1 MGIPWLTYLQALCK
15 TIGQSPIK
23 DRNVRFGDVADC
35 LILYIIEK
43 PSPGK
48 ALRFLVTFLMCI
60 VANTIKERLRH
71 DSGEKRNTIK
81 GRTSRSI
88 FSENYVIGFDA
99 IAIPVLTHPSK
110 VGLRVRSLL

>member
-43 PSPGK
+43 PSPRK

-60 VANTIKERLRH
+60 
-71 DSGEKRNTIK
+71 K
-81 GRTSRSI
+81 GLKGIYIVYEFPYYRR
-88 FSENYVIGFDA
+88 
-99 IAIPVLTHPSK
+99 
-110 VGLRVRSLL
+110 